1 MSDKILTTDEVRE
14 LLHAMFILSR
24 AARDMCVEGSLDD
37 GRRFDALDNSLQSL
51 KEATRYGRDIHWGVE
66 IKQISEQVRVLRESV
81 MIP

>member
-37 GRRFDALDNSLQSL
+37 GRRFDALDNSLQ
-51 KEATRYGRDIHWGVE
+51 KPEGGHA
-66 IKQISEQVRVLRESV
+66 LR
-81 MIP
+81 